1 MTLVLF
7 AWMTTQ
13 QYFKEIVNHD
23 LRKQMQLEL
32 LNQSDEEMP
41 SFGLFDDGQQNQN
54 YMQEGGDL
62 WLSAENSN
70 EMDTF
75 FRA

>member
-1 MTLVLF
+1 MTLVMF

-23 LRKQMQLEL
+23 LRKQMQLEM

-41 SFGLFDDGQQNQN
+41 SFGIFNDGNDQN
-54 YMQEGGDL
+54 YIVEDGDV
-62 WLSAENSN
+62 WLSREEDA
-70 EMDTF
+70 F